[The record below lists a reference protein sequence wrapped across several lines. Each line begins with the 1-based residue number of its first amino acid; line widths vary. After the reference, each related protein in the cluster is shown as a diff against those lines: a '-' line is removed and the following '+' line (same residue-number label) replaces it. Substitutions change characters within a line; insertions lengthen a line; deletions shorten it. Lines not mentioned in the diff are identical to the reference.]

1 MNYTAIVLA
10 AGSGSRTGLTYNKMF
25 FVLQDGRTVLEHSLE
40 LFEQDPEC
48 RQIVLVCA
56 PAELE
61 EVKDWSKKLKEAGK
75 IICTAGGASRQQ
87 SVFHGLEKTTE
98 EIVFIHDGARPFL
111 RKEELEKLKTVMETE
126 QAALLTLPAVDTVKL
141 VDENGYVKETLPRTK
156 LFQAQ
161 TPQSFKTSLIKEAH
175 RKAALAG
182 FEATDDAQIM
192 EVYGTAPVFCVIG
205 DASNKKITHPA
216 DLK

>member
-25 FVLQDGRTVLEHSLE
+25 FPLPDGRTVLEHSLD

-48 RQIVLVCA
+48 RQIVIVCA

-61 EVKDWSKKLKEAGK
+61 EVTEWAAQLSGAEKITCTTGGK
-75 IICTAGGASRQQ
+75 TRQE
-87 SVFHGLEKTTE
+87 SVSHGLEKTE
-98 EIVFIHDGARPFL
+98 EEVVLIHDGARPFL
-111 RKEELEKLKTVMETE
+111 RKEELEKLKKAMETE
-126 QAALLTLPAVDTVKL
+126 QAALLVLPAVETVKL
-141 VDENGYVKETLPRTK
+141 ADEDGYVQQTLPRSS

-161 TPQSFKTSLIKEAH
+161 TPQAFRTDLIREAH
-175 RKAALAG
+175 QKAALAG

-192 EVYGTAPVFCVIG
+192 EVYGTAPVLCVIG
-205 DASNKKITHPA
+205 DASNKKITHPS

>member
-75 IICTAGGASRQQ
+75 IICTAGGVSRQQ

-111 RKEELEKLKTVMETE
+111 RKEELEKLKTVMETQ

-141 VDENGYVKETLPRTK
+141 VDENGYVKETLPRTR

-161 TPQSFKTSLIKEAH
+161 TPQAFRTNLIKEAH
-175 RKAALAG
+175 QKAAADG
-182 FEATDDAQIM
+182 FQATDDAQIM
-192 EVYGTAPVFCVIG
+192 EVYGTVPVLCVIG